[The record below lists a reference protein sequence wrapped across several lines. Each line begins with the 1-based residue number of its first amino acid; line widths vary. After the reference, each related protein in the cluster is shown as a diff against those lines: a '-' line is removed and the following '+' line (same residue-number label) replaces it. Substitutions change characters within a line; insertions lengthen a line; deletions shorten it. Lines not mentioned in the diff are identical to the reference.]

1 SSNPGKGV
9 SPSLLASPPAMIL
22 NHKTALQGIPK
33 RFHVTLTDSSVV
45 SIDAPVIHDLR
56 IMEIHR
62 FRHQSKAQL

>member
-33 RFHVTLTDSSVV
+33 RFHVTLTDSKAHSEKRETALGQ
-45 SIDAPVIHDLR
+45 DALQKSNR
-56 IMEIHR
+56 
-62 FRHQSKAQL
+62 